1 MSSSTQQPVQT
12 LPTLPARP
20 FRLDVPLHDL
30 LQKPPDHPSLVRA
43 EREPQN
49 SLTLPSPAFPQHPA
63 LMHELDAADIA
74 AHDAVLRTGKRHW
87 PASKVMKTMRG
98 WMFPYFKSRVL
109 PGDFQPIIAYLFTE
123 WKCNLDCHYCWS
135 YDNRIKGMTEDTA
148 RRAIDWLESTPCRV
162 LAPTGGEP
170 LIRPD
175 FVHKVVYYAAKK
187 DFWVYLAT
195 NARLLRPEVTDRLAD
210 AGIATVNFA
219 VDTIKEKPGLPKAF
233 EHVRA
238 NFDHL
243 VRRQYRHG
251 YTVFF
256 NTNICRTNIDDVKEL
271 ATIAHENGISITFHI
286 NEAPM
291 MEQGHFKHLHEND
304 TYIRPEDFPVVDDL
318 LDWLIDKQRQGWKMV
333 DSIPRL
339 QNMKGFMRGIG
350 EHWGCR
356 AGQNWLIIRTNGTL
370 APCFPMYNASYDW
383 GTVANQKFD
392 VKQLAEMKKGCE
404 PNCFSTL
411 GYNVAYCYSAA
422 RVMKWLWK
430 QAMNGFQGVTG
441 SFE

>member
-1 MSSSTQQPVQT
+1 MSSSTQQPLQI
-12 LPTLPARP
+12 LPTLPAQP

-30 LQKPPDHPSLVRA
+30 LQKRPDQPTDHSPLERA

-49 SLTLPSPAFPQHPA
+49 SLTLPSPVFPQHPA
-63 LMHELDAADIA
+63 LFHELDADDIA
-74 AHDAVLRTGKRHW
+74 AHDGVIRTGKRHW
-87 PASKVMKTMRG
+87 PAPKVLKTMKG

-243 VRRQYRHG
+243 VRRQYRYG

-318 LDWLIDKQRQGWKMV
+318 LDC
-333 DSIPRL
+333 SSTS
-339 QNMKGFMRGIG
+339 NA
-350 EHWGCR
+350 R
-356 AGQNWLIIRTNGTL
+356 AGRWWIR
-370 APCFPMYNASYDW
+370 F
-383 GTVANQKFD
+383 
-392 VKQLAEMKKGCE
+392 
-404 PNCFSTL
+404 
-411 GYNVAYCYSAA
+411 
-422 RVMKWLWK
+422 RVCR
-430 QAMNGFQGVTG
+430 T
-441 SFE
+441 

>member
-1 MSSSTQQPVQT
+1 MRKSLVCICASRARRLKLEREMHYDCRGESMSTSTPQPVQT
-12 LPTLPARP
+12 LPTLPAQP

-30 LQKPPDHPSLVRA
+30 LQRPAEAPAPARVEHESRASLA
-43 EREPQN
+43 
-49 SLTLPSPAFPQHPA
+49 LPSPVFPQHPA
-63 LMHELDAADIA
+63 LLHELDAADIA
-74 AHDAVLRTGKRHW
+74 EHEAVLQTGERHW
-87 PASKVMKTMRG
+87 PASKVLKTMRG
-98 WMFPYFKSRVL
+98 WMFPYFKSRLL
-109 PGDFQPIIAYLFTE
+109 PGEFQPIIAYLFTE

-170 LIRPD
+170 LLRPD
-175 FVHKVVYYAAKK
+175 FVHKVIYYAAKK

-219 VDTIKEKPGLPKAF
+219 VDAIKEKPGLPKAF
-233 EHVRA
+233 EHVSQ
-238 NFDHL
+238 NFDYL
-243 VRRQYRHG
+243 VRRQYRSG

-256 NTNICRTNIDDVKEL
+256 NTNICRTNIEDVKQL

-291 MEQGHFKHLHEND
+291 MEQGHFKNLHEND
-304 TYIRPEDFPVVDDL
+304 TYIRREDFPVLDDL

-339 QNMKGFMRGIG
+339 QNMKGFMRGVG
-350 EHWGCR
+350 EH
-356 AGQNWLIIRTNGTL
+356 
-370 APCFPMYNASYDW
+370 
-383 GTVANQKFD
+383 
-392 VKQLAEMKKGCE
+392 
-404 PNCFSTL
+404 
-411 GYNVAYCYSAA
+411 
-422 RVMKWLWK
+422 
-430 QAMNGFQGVTG
+430 
-441 SFE
+441 

>member
-1 MSSSTQQPVQT
+1 MSSVEQV
-12 LPTLPARP
+12 LPTVPTQP
-20 FRLDVPLHDL
+20 FRLDVPLHNL
-30 LQKPPDHPSLVRA
+30 LQQPAQRPQPEKS
-43 EREPQN
+43 EEPAA
-49 SLTLPSPAFPQHPA
+49 LPTPIFPQHPA
-63 LMHELDAADIA
+63 LMHELDAQDIA
-74 AHDAVLRTGKRHW
+74 AHEHVLRTGKRQW
-87 PASKVMKTMRG
+87 PASKILKSMRG
-98 WMFPYFKSRVL
+98 WMVPYFKSRIL
-109 PGDFQPIIAYLFTE
+109 PGGFQPIIAYLFTE

-148 RRAIDWLESTPCRV
+148 KRAIDWLETTPCRV

-170 LIRPD
+170 LLRPD
-175 FVHKVVYYAAKK
+175 FVHKVIYYAAKK

-219 VDTIKEKPGLPKAF
+219 VDAIKEKPGLPKAL

-243 VRRQYRHG
+243 VKRQYRYG

-256 NTNICRTNIDDVKEL
+256 NTNICRTNIDDVKQLVE
-271 ATIAHENGISITFHI
+271 IAHDNGISLTFHI

-291 MEQGHFKHLHEND
+291 MEQPHFKHFHQND
-304 TYIRPEDFPVVDDL
+304 TYIRPEKFSMVDDL
-318 LDWLIDKQRQGWKMV
+318 LDWLIDKQRQGYKMV

-339 QNMKGFMRGIG
+339 QNMKGFMRGVG

-356 AGQNWLIIRTNGTL
+356 AGQNWLIVRTDGTL
-370 APCFPMYNASYDW
+370 APCFPMYNAKYDW
-383 GTVANQKFD
+383 GVVEKQKFD
-392 VKQLAEMKKGCE
+392 LKQLAEMKQGCE
-404 PNCFSTL
+404 PHCFSTL
-411 GYNVAYCYSAA
+411 GYNVAYCYDVT
-422 RVMKWLWK
+422 RVLKWLLK
-430 QAMNGFQGVTG
+430 QAGHGFQGVTG